1 MMRKKRIFIT
11 GAFGQ
16 LGDAV
21 IREFHSGF
29 DVLAAD
35 LSIPRQKHSVC
46 RTAEVDITDRRK
58 VQTLL
63 KEFAPDI
70 VINLAALTDVDGCE
84 RSPVLA
90 EKVNVGGVE
99 NILDCFQGLFI
110 HISTDYVF
118 DGKEG
123 PYAEDAETNP
133 INVYGRTK
141 LQSEEIV
148 QSRSADWVIIRTNV
162 VFDYNRRTR
171 ASFVKWVVDSL
182 RAGKP
187 IRVVDDQ
194 WNNPTWT
201 VALAEIM
208 HEMINGGVRGL
219 YHYGGADYLHRLE
232 FANRI
237 ADVFHLDRRL
247 ITPISTGELNQLAPR
262 PLKCGLK
269 TSKIERKLNV
279 ACIPIDTSLKAIY
292 SKLQG

>member
-1 MMRKKRIFIT
+1 MRRKRIFIT

-35 LSIPRQKHSVC
+35 LSIPPPKQSPCK
-46 RTAEVDITDRRK
+46 TAVVDITDHRK
-58 VQTLL
+58 VRAVL
-63 KEFAPDI
+63 KEFVPDV

-84 RSPVLA
+84 RSPELA
-90 EKVNVGGVE
+90 EKINVGGVE

-123 PYAEDAETNP
+123 PYDEKAQTNP
-133 INVYGRTK
+133 INVYGCTK
-141 LQSEEIV
+141 LQSEKLV
-148 QSRSADWVIIRTNV
+148 QSGSADWVIIRTNV

-182 RAGKP
+182 RAGTP

-201 VALAEIM
+201 VALAEVI
-208 HEMINGGVRGL
+208 HKIIREGVTGL

-232 FANRI
+232 FAKRI

-247 ITPISTGELNQLAPR
+247 ITPISTADLNQLAPR

-269 TSKIERKLNV
+269 TNKIESKLNV
-279 ACIPIDTSLKAIY
+279 NCIPIDTSLKAIH
-292 SKLQG
+292 SKLQK